1 MMLQHVSIRTFYTNI
16 GWLDCW
22 GVGRE
27 VGVAWIGYQIGWER
41 RSETREAAW
50 KYGSTLLDPQWQ

>member
-1 MMLQHVSIRTFYTNI
+1 MTLQHVSIRTFYTNI

-27 VGVAWIGYQIGWER
+27 FAVAWIRNQIGWER
-41 RSETREAAW
+41 RSGTQEAA
-50 KYGSTLLDPQWQ
+50 